1 MQTST
6 RTPLLLR
13 PIALVASLSLALAA
27 CGDDASSSGTGGAGG
42 AGGAS
47 GSTGSLPT
55 GSGGSTT
62 SGSTTS
68 GAGGS
73 QPAPCGEPQTFQ
85 GEGTYYDADGSGN
98 CSFPATP
105 ADLLVAAM
113 NDTDYAGSAA
123 CGACIRATGPGGE
136 VTVRIVDRCPEC
148 PQGDVDFSP
157 EAFEQIA
164 ELAAGRVDITWEW
177 APCDVTGPIR
187 YHFKDGSNPFWT
199 AVQVRNH
206 RHPVAGFAF
215 RPAGGGEWIDVP
227 RLDYNYFVYAEGMG
241 QGPFD
246 FRVTDVYGGVVEDT
260 GVPLGDD
267 TEESGAAQ
275 LPVCSAE

>member
-1 MQTST
+1 MHMRRS
-6 RTPLLLR
+6 LLLQATTL
-13 PIALVASLSLALAA
+13 IATLALALAA
-27 CGDDASSSGTGGAGG
+27 CGDDASSSGSGG

-55 GSGGSTT
+55 GPGASTT
-62 SGSTTS
+62 SGSTG
-68 GAGGS
+68 GAG
-73 QPAPCGEPQTFQ
+73 AGEPVACDASDTHE

-113 NDTDYAGSAA
+113 NQIDYAGSAA
-123 CGACIRATGPGGE
+123 CGACIRATGPNGE

-164 ELAAGRVDITWEW
+164 ELSAGRVPISWQW
-177 APCDVTGPIR
+177 VPCVVDGPLS

-206 RHPVAGFAF
+206 RHPVASFAF
-215 RPAGGGEWIDVP
+215 RPAGGGAWIDVP
-227 RLDYNYFVYAEGMG
+227 RLEYNYFVYAEGMG
-241 QGPFD
+241 DGPFD

-260 GVPLGDD
+260 GIALGDD
-267 TEESGAAQ
+267 IERSGAAQ
-275 LPVCSAE
+275 LPVCEGG